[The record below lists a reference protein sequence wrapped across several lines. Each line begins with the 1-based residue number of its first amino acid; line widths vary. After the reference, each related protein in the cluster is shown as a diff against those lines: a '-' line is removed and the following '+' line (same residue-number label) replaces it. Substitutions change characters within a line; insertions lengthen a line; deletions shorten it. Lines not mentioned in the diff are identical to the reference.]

1 MSFPFQ
7 IQHGILN
14 DEENQ
19 NQQHCEIDFDRLAD
33 LIYDEVQIQQLSD
46 NEVDR
51 MIDEETLSILILC
64 FGEVWQILKVARLM
78 TAITRYMTYDARSI
92 PLY

>member
-33 LIYDEVQIQQLSD
+33 LIFDEVQSQQLSD

-51 MIDEETLSILILC
+51 MIDEETLSIFDIM
-64 FGEVWQILKVARLM
+64 FWRGVANPQSGE
-78 TAITRYMTYDARSI
+78 TYDCTDQI
-92 PLY
+92 YDL